1 MVNVLSSAAVAG
13 KSFPYTW
20 TITGDS
26 SDGEYNSSVSDGY
39 KVTATLAY
47 LQQDLQVAQTT
58 GACVEA
64 LTASGE

>member
-47 LQQDLQVAQTT
+47 LQQDLQVA
-58 GACVEA
+58 
-64 LTASGE
+64 